1 MRLFSGLFILIAS
14 STMAEDEIFICQANG
29 FGTQPQIT
37 VHHHTTNDLLQ
48 FDSGFSFAGQNNP
61 KTPIA
66 ERGAES
72 LWFKAKNKSDAII
85 TTYNVYLY
93 DNWILIET
101 IELPVLEEPCTPMT
115 CEEQQTIYRL
125 KPCTLAD

>member
-1 MRLFSGLFILIAS
+1 MRLFLGLFILIAS
-14 STMAEDEIFICQANG
+14 STMAEEETFVCQANG
-29 FGTQPQIT
+29 FGTRSQIT
-37 VHHHTTNDLLQ
+37 VRHDTINDLLQ
-48 FDSGFSFAGQNNP
+48 FDGGFRFSGQNNP

-72 LWFKAKNKSDAII
+72 LWFKAKIKGDEIK

-93 DNWILIET
+93 DTGILIET

-125 KPCTLAD
+125 KPCTLTD

>member
-72 LWFKAKNKSDAII
+72 LWFKAKIKGDAIK

-93 DNWILIET
+93 DTWILIET

>member
-1 MRLFSGLFILIAS
+1 MRLFVGLFILIAS
-14 STMAEDEIFICQANG
+14 SAMADYETFICEATG

-37 VHHHTTNDLLQ
+37 VHHDNTNDLLQ

-66 ERGAES
+66 ARGAES
-72 LWFKAKNKSDAII
+72 LWFKAKIKGDAMK

-125 KPCTLAD
+125 EPCTLTD

>member
-1 MRLFSGLFILIAS
+1 
-14 STMAEDEIFICQANG
+14 MAKDEIFICQANG

-37 VHHHTTNDLLQ
+37 VHHHITNDLLQ
-48 FDSGFSFAGQNNP
+48 FDSGFSFVGQNNP

-72 LWFKAKNKSDAII
+72 LWFKAKNKGDAIK

>member
-1 MRLFSGLFILIAS
+1 MGLFSGLWILIAS
-14 STMAEDEIFICQANG
+14 SGLAEDETFICQANG
-29 FGTQPQIT
+29 FGIQPQIT
-37 VHHHTTNDLLQ
+37 VHHDTTNDLLQ

-72 LWFKAKNKSDAII
+72 LWFKAKIKGDVMK

-93 DNWILIET
+93 DNWILVET

>member
-72 LWFKAKNKSDAII
+72 LWFKAKNKSDAIK

-101 IELPVLEEPCTPMT
+101 IELPVLEEPCTPMI

>member
-14 STMAEDEIFICQANG
+14 STMAEDEIFICQAHG

-48 FDSGFSFAGQNNP
+48 FDSGFSFVGQNNP

-72 LWFKAKNKSDAII
+72 LWFKAKNKSDAIKR
-85 TTYNVYLY
+85 TYNVYLY

-101 IELPVLEEPCTPMT
+101 IELPVLKEPCTPMT

>member
-14 STMAEDEIFICQANG
+14 STMAEDDIFICQANG

-66 ERGAES
+66 ERGEES
-72 LWFKAKNKSDAII
+72 LWFKAKNKSDAIK

-101 IELPVLEEPCTPMT
+101 IELPVLEEPCTPMK

-125 KPCTLAD
+125 KPCTLTD